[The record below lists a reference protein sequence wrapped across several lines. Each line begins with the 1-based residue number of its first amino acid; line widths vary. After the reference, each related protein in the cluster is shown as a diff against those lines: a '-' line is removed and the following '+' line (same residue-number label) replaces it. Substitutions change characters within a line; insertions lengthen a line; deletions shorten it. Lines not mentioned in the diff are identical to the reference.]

1 LRPCRT
7 IVCASSVAVVVP
19 SPATSLVA
27 VATSRTSWAPWFW
40 KTSSTSISRAM
51 VTPSLVIVGAPN
63 FLSRTTYRPLGPSV
77 TLTAL
82 ATASTPCSSALRA
95 SASYFSS
102 LCAMCFLSLLGLD
115 LGQDVGLAE
124 DEELLAVHLDLGSAV
139 LAVED
144 LVAFRHV
151 EGGALAGVLVHLAV
165 ADREDLA
172 LLGLLLCGV
181 GQDDA
186 TGGRLLLL
194 DRPHDQPIAKGLE
207 LHVMQPPVGRD
218 WCRC

>member
-1 LRPCRT
+1 
-7 IVCASSVAVVVP
+7 
-19 SPATSLVA
+19 
-27 VATSRTSWAPWFW
+27 
-40 KTSSTSISRAM
+40 M
-51 VTPSLVIVGAPN
+51 VGAPN
-63 FLSRTTYRPLGPSV
+63 FLSRTTYRPFGPSV

-144 LVAFRHV
+144 LVALRHV
-151 EGGALAGVLVHLAV
+151 ERGALAGVLVYLAV
-165 ADREDLA
+165 ANREDLA
-172 LLGLLLCGV
+172 LLGLLLSGV
-181 GQDDA
+181 GQD
-186 TGGRLLLL
+186 
-194 DRPHDQPIAKGLE
+194 
-207 LHVMQPPVGRD
+207 
-218 WCRC
+218 